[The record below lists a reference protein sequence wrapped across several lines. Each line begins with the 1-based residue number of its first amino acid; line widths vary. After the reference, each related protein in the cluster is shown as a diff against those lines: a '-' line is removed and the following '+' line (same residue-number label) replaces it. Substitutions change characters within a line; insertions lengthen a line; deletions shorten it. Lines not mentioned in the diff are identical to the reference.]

1 MIRLPQGQPVTF
13 RNNFLGGHIF
23 LMTPLSGRMAAP
35 LPRSL
40 SVPPKVLSLA
50 VCTVFCV
57 AQGALAQASVGAWLA
72 DPLDTESGMSASPA
86 QAWTAPHRLPRVPKP
101 QTLPAA
107 EQGQVWTLP
116 QLTAYAL
123 AHNPQTA
130 AAWDGLRAQA
140 AGLGMAGS

>member
-1 MIRLPQGQPVTF
+1 M
-13 RNNFLGGHIF
+13 
-23 LMTPLSGRMAAP
+23 
-35 LPRSL
+35 
-40 SVPPKVLSLA
+40 PPKVFSLA

-86 QAWTAPHRLPRVPKP
+86 QAWTAPRRLPGVPKP

-130 AAWDGLRAQA
+130 AAWDGLR
-140 AGLGMAGS
+140 